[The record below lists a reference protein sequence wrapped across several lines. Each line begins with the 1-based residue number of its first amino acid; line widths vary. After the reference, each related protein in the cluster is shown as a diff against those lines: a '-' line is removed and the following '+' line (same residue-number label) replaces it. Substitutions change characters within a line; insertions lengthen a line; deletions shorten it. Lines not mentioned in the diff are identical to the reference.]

1 MHMQGE
7 HTICIIYCI
16 KVRLHQ
22 NVFSCKQSCL
32 KLTNCLLNCCNYTKS
47 ISNIMCLVQVMQKVD
62 FRFQVIATLDN
73 SAYPM
78 FTLLQSLFLEFW
90 LLTLR
95 TTLTLIRSRH
105 SIYTNFEESTFTKLL
120 FILTL

>member
-1 MHMQGE
+1 MHRVN
-7 HTICIIYCI
+7 ILCIIYCI

-47 ISNIMCLVQVMQKVD
+47 ISNIMCLVQIMQKVD
-62 FRFQVIATLDN
+62 FPIQVIATLDN

-90 LLTLR
+90 LLTLC

-105 SIYTNFEESTFTKLL
+105 FIYTDFEESTCTKSSS
-120 FILTL
+120 F